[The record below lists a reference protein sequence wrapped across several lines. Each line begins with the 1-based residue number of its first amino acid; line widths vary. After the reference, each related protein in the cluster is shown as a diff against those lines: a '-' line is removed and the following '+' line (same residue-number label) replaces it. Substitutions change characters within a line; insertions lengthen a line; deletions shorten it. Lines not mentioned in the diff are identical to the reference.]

1 MALGLVFLLFLPIG
15 IPISLIIIPF
25 LAGRAGGKELTHDW
39 HSTFIITVGGMC
51 SLGFVFIFY
60 LLLSVS
66 LGPSLKIGIA
76 EPTIFGII
84 VSLIWGS
91 FLIGVKNSE
100 GKKTDIQMNTEEW
113 NKIEQDEVEYQEK
126 GFAVTKEEMNNKKP
140 VKTRSVKSSPKRDI
154 KDRLADMKKDYK
166 YNKRKTARIRAENK
180 KRQ

>member
-1 MALGLVFLLFLPIG
+1 
-15 IPISLIIIPF
+15 
-25 LAGRAGGKELTHDW
+25 
-39 HSTFIITVGGMC
+39 
-51 SLGFVFIFY
+51 
-60 LLLSVS
+60 LLSVS